1 MRVLA
6 VGCHPD
12 DLEIACAGTLH
23 KYVKSGAEVY
33 MCHVANGDKGH
44 KIIMPDELRSM
55 RHQEAEHAAA
65 IVGARKIFDLDV
77 PDLEVNSSNMEQKKK
92 MIRVIKETRPDIII
106 THSPNDYMTD
116 HVEVSKLVFDA
127 SFGASVDHIE
137 SDLGSCEVAP
147 LFYMDTL
154 AGVGFQPEDYVDVTD
169 EIEVK
174 LKALNCHESQIK
186 WMMEHDKIDF
196 LDFVRTCSKY
206 RGLQCSVPYAEA
218 FTKCYTWPRMAT
230 KRLLP

>member
-1 MRVLA
+1 
-6 VGCHPD
+6 
-12 DLEIACAGTLH
+12 
-23 KYVKSGAEVY
+23 
-33 MCHVANGDKGH
+33 
-44 KIIMPDELRSM
+44 
-55 RHQEAEHAAA
+55 
-65 IVGARKIFDLDV
+65 
-77 PDLEVNSSNMEQKKK
+77 
-92 MIRVIKETRPDIII
+92 
-106 THSPNDYMTD
+106 
-116 HVEVSKLVFDA
+116 
-127 SFGASVDHIE
+127 
-137 SDLGSCEVAP
+137 
-147 LFYMDTL
+147 MDTL